1 MIETLLMAWEDWVA
15 TSEVVGEVL
24 AVQRGD
30 RDAFAS
36 LLSRYQNRLYRY
48 LLRWTRETA
57 AAEDLFQ
64 QTWLKVLENI
74 GRFDPKRNFEAW
86 LFAIAHNVAID
97 HLRRYRPDSLDEAAG
112 DDAPAAA
119 QYRSQSPGALE
130 QVMQGERIHL
140 VQRALEAQPAA
151 DREVLS
157 LRFEEEM
164 KLEEI
169 AEVLAMPLS
178 TVKSRLGR
186 AFARLRGTCHRMRL
200 EELKP

>member
-1 MIETLLMAWEDWVA
+1 MIGTALMVGEGWVT
-15 TSEVVGEVL
+15 TSEVAGEVL

-36 LLSRYQNRLYRY
+36 LLTRYQNRLYRY

-57 AAEDLFQ
+57 TAEDLFQ
-64 QTWLKVLENI
+64 QSWLKVLENI

-86 LFAIAHNVAID
+86 LFAVARNVAID
-97 HLRRYRPDSLDEAAG
+97 HLRRYRPESLDGPLG
-112 DDAPAAA
+112 DDLPMTR
-119 QYRSQSPGALE
+119 QFCSDDPGALE
-130 QVMQGERIHL
+130 RAMQGERITL
-140 VQRALEAQPAA
+140 VQRALEAQPPA
-151 DREVLS
+151 DREVLT

-169 AEVLAMPLS
+169 AEVLAVPLS

-186 AFARLRGTCHRMRL
+186 AFARLRATCLRLRL
-200 EELKP
+200 EEMTP

>member
-1 MIETLLMAWEDWVA
+1 MAWEGWVA
-15 TSEVVGEVL
+15 TSEVAGEVL

-36 LLSRYQNRLYRY
+36 LLARYQNRLYRY

-57 AAEDLFQ
+57 TAEDLFQ

-74 GRFDPKRNFEAW
+74 GRFDAKRNFEAW
-86 LFAIAHNVAID
+86 LFAIARNVAID
-97 HLRRYRPDSLDEAAG
+97 HLRRYRPESLGEPSEDGGPTARQFSS
-112 DDAPAAA
+112 DD
-119 QYRSQSPGALE
+119 PGALE
-130 QVMQGERIHL
+130 LTMQGELITL
-140 VQRALEAQPAA
+140 VQRALEAQPPA

-164 KLEEI
+164 KLDEI
-169 AEVLAMPLS
+169 AEVLGVPLS

-186 AFARLRGTCHRMRL
+186 AFARLRTTCARLRL
-200 EELKP
+200 EEMRP